1 MFSVGKKIHRTLEE
15 VLCQWSNFNCCKWQK
30 RLKSNL
36 AIWSHCRQ
44 SPLTF
49 QTHSVP
55 SVCNSLSLFLLW
67 LSLSLPS
74 FLSVGKE
81 SRFFIQFVAVVIV
94 VVVASKET
102 FEIFSRQISSF
113 LRSVASDKRR
123 DVKNDDNDFHI
134 LFQNLLL
141 KGWTTIVNELTLLR
155 RAENSVFPKCPI

>member
-1 MFSVGKKIHRTLEE
+1 MHACVCASVRVDVCAGER
-15 VLCQWSNFNCCKWQK
+15 
-30 RLKSNL
+30 KS
-36 AIWSHCRQ
+36 S
-44 SPLTF
+44 F
-49 QTHSVP
+49 VP
-55 SVCNSLSLFLLW
+55 SSAVVAMP
-67 LSLSLPS
+67 SLPS

-141 KGWTTIVNELTLLR
+141 KG
-155 RAENSVFPKCPI
+155 